1 MARAKLSGSLLAC
14 KATPAAQIVS
24 ATRLDADEK
33 ALGGPALVWS
43 AHPQNQ
49 AETNTTGD
57 LGGTAAAPQ
66 PTDLHCAPAPR
77 RTVFRA
83 VAVAV
88 SVLAIGCVSG
98 LLFLQPSG
106 EKTVTETVP
115 STAASTATEKLVSG
129 GAESELQ
136 PPAKAATVVPSQ
148 GASDL
153 SAVNAA
159 PAALVPEE
167 ALPDL
172 SSTEAPRTARIVAPT
187 DSAVPGDASPPVS
200 KSVGATPSTA
210 PTEPPG
216 STALNSALLA
226 RGDALFVT
234 GDVNS
239 ARLFYERA
247 ANAGH
252 GQAALQLGE
261 TFDPAF
267 LARTGFIGAL
277 ANVEMAAHWYQR
289 ARELGISEADML
301 LRAIGA
307 GPGSVV
313 TQPSLHP
320 GGMRLT
326 ADQYSGFEP
335 ARPGRR

>member
-1 MARAKLSGSLLAC
+1 MARAKLSGSLLAS

-43 AHPQNQ
+43 AHRQNQ
-49 AETNTTGD
+49 VETNTTGD
-57 LGGTAAAPQ
+57 LGCTAAAPQ
-66 PTDLHCAPAPR
+66 PTDLHHAPAPR

-88 SVLAIGCVSG
+88 SVLAIGSVSG

-106 EKTVTETVP
+106 GKTVTETVP
-115 STAASTATEKLVSG
+115 STAASTATEKLASG

-136 PPAKAATVVPSQ
+136 PPAKAAIVVPSQ
-148 GASDL
+148 SASDS
-153 SAVNAA
+153 SAAKTSL
-159 PAALVPEE
+159 AALAPEA

-172 SSTEAPRTARIVAPT
+172 SSTEIPRTAGIVAPIGP
-187 DSAVPGDASPPVS
+187 AVPGNASPPVS
-200 KSVGATPSTA
+200 KHVGVTPSIT
-210 PTEPPG
+210 PTEPPR
-216 STALNSALLA
+216 SAALNSALLA

-267 LARTGFIGAL
+267 LARTGFIGSL
-277 ANVEMAAHWYQR
+277 ANVGMAAYWYQR

-301 LRAIGA
+301 LRDIGT

-313 TQPSLHP
+313 AQPSPHS
-320 GGMRLT
+320 GGMSLT
-326 ADQYSGFEP
+326 AN
-335 ARPGRR
+335 R

>member
-33 ALGGPALVWS
+33 ALGRPALVWS
-43 AHPQNQ
+43 AHPPNQ
-49 AETNTTGD
+49 AETNATGD
-57 LGGTAAAPQ
+57 VGYTAVAPQ
-66 PTDLHCAPAPR
+66 PTDLDHAPAPR

-83 VAVAV
+83 VAIAV
-88 SVLAIGCVSG
+88 SVLAMGSVSG
-98 LLFLQPSG
+98 LLLLQPSG
-106 EKTVTETVP
+106 GNTVAETVR
-115 STAASTATEKLVSG
+115 STAASTATEKLASG

-136 PPAKAATVVPSQ
+136 PPAKAAAVVPSQ
-148 GASDL
+148 GASD
-153 SAVNAA
+153 SSVANAA
-159 PAALVPEE
+159 PTALAPEE
-167 ALPDL
+167 APPDP
-172 SSTEAPRTARIVAPT
+172 SSTEASHTARIVAPT
-187 DSAVPGDASPPVS
+187 DPAFPGDASPPVS
-200 KSVGATPSTA
+200 KSVGGTPSTA

-216 STALNSALLA
+216 SAALNSALLA

-234 GDVNS
+234 GDVNA

-277 ANVEMAAHWYQR
+277 ANVGMAARWYQR

-301 LRAIGA
+301 LRAMGA
-307 GPGSVV
+307 RPDSVV
-313 TQPSLHP
+313 TQPSPHP

-326 ADQYSGFEP
+326 TDRSSGIEP